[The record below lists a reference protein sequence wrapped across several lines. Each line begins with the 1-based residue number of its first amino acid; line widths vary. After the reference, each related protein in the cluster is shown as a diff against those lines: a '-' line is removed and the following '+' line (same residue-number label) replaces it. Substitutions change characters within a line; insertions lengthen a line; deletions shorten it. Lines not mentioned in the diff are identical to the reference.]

1 MVDFNRGT
9 SGITLPPDVSA
20 QVWQSAQEQSAV
32 MRLATRMPLP
42 GRGVAIP
49 VITADPEPEWA
60 GETEMKKV
68 ATGAVQTKL
77 LRGYTLAV
85 IVPFSNQFRRDLGQ
99 LYGAIVDRLP
109 GALARKFDRTV
120 FFGTAPGSDFDT
132 LQGAPS
138 VSVDNVSGTQ
148 TAYDGFLAA
157 LASVAAADADLNG
170 WALSPQGEVIALSA
184 KDGNDRPLFIDNV
197 QTQGAI
203 GSILSRP
210 AYRSRAAY
218 DADSGVVGFGGDW
231 SYAVWGQVEDIQ
243 ISVSEEATLTD
254 DEGNT
259 INLWQQNM
267 FAVRAEFEVGF
278 RVRDVSAFAKLT
290 SSAGS

>member
-9 SGITLPPDVSA
+9 SGITLPPDVST

-60 GETEMKKV
+60 GETEPKKV
-68 ATGAVQTKL
+68 ATGTVDTKL

-157 LASVAAADADLNG
+157 LASVAAADAN
-170 WALSPQGEVIALSA
+170 LSPQGEVIALSA
-184 KDGNDRPLFIDNV
+184 KDDNGRPLFIDNV

-203 GSILSRP
+203 GSVLSRP

-243 ISVSEEATLTD
+243 ISVSEEATLTV

-278 RVRDVSAFAKLT
+278 RVRDVDAFAKLT